1 MKNIYLLV
9 GLILFGCSNKEIDSA
24 EIDSAE
30 IVSKIVLPKIIN
42 ETSGL
47 EFYNNNF
54 ITHNDSGGEPS
65 LYVFNEMGEVIETI
79 GLNKNPDF
87 EIENNDWE
95 DITNDNEYLFVAD
108 TGNNFGNRDNLNIIR
123 VSKGTDFM
131 VDGII
136 EISYSDQESFFPR
149 PKHKYDAEAII
160 VIEDKIALFSKDREN
175 LNTDLYLVDKNQN
188 GSQILTSEVSYN
200 VNTLITGGD
209 YDEDRNL
216 LALVSYNSNGNQY
229 LLLFKNFKLNN
240 LENNTFKKFKI
251 PLEQAQIEAVKII
264 DEKSYSYP
272 TSIQNLIKKIKI
284 INYSNNKNIKKYD
297 KKITDIIIYYLKIFL
312 KEFFISKKQIDFI
325 ISENKL
331 MVRTE
336 DAESSTKAKEILD
349 VNYNQ
354 ENITVGFNANY
365 LSDILNHIET
375 KNFIM
380 RLNSPISATLFSTE
394 DNEKKEEE
402 QVMLLMPMRTGVT

>member
-188 GSQILTSEVSYN
+188 GSQILTSEVSYD
-200 VNTLITGGD
+200 VDTLITGGD
-209 YDEDRNL
+209 FDEDRNL

-229 LLLFKNFKLNN
+229 LLLFENFKLNN
-240 LENNTFKKFKI
+240 LENNTYKKFKI

-264 DEKSYSYP
+264 DEKTFWV
-272 TSIQNLIKKIKI
+272 TSEDEGIGNPFMYKIEVK
-284 INYSNNKNIKKYD
+284 
-297 KKITDIIIYYLKIFL
+297 
-312 KEFFISKKQIDFI
+312 
-325 ISENKL
+325 
-331 MVRTE
+331 
-336 DAESSTKAKEILD
+336 
-349 VNYNQ
+349 
-354 ENITVGFNANY
+354 
-365 LSDILNHIET
+365 
-375 KNFIM
+375 
-380 RLNSPISATLFSTE
+380 
-394 DNEKKEEE
+394 
-402 QVMLLMPMRTGVT
+402 

>member
-30 IVSKIVLPKIIN
+30 IISKVELPKVIN

-65 LYVFNEMGEVIETI
+65 LYVFNEKGEVIETI

-188 GSQILTSEVSYN
+188 GSQILTSEVSYD
-200 VNTLITGGD
+200 VDTLITGGD
-209 YDEDRNL
+209 FDEDRNL

-229 LLLFKNFKLNN
+229 LLLFENFELNN
-240 LENNTFKKFKI
+240 LENNTYKKFKI

-264 DEKSYSYP
+264 DEKTFWV
-272 TSIQNLIKKIKI
+272 TSEDEGIGNPFMYKIEVK
-284 INYSNNKNIKKYD
+284 
-297 KKITDIIIYYLKIFL
+297 
-312 KEFFISKKQIDFI
+312 
-325 ISENKL
+325 
-331 MVRTE
+331 
-336 DAESSTKAKEILD
+336 
-349 VNYNQ
+349 
-354 ENITVGFNANY
+354 
-365 LSDILNHIET
+365 
-375 KNFIM
+375 
-380 RLNSPISATLFSTE
+380 
-394 DNEKKEEE
+394 
-402 QVMLLMPMRTGVT
+402 

>member
-175 LNTDLYLVDKNQN
+175 LNTDLYLVNKNMN
-188 GSQILTSEVSYN
+188 GSQILTSEVSYD
-200 VNTLITGGD
+200 VDTLITGGD
-209 YDEDRNL
+209 FDEDRNL

-229 LLLFKNFKLNN
+229 LLLFENFKLNN

-264 DEKSYSYP
+264 DEKTFWV
-272 TSIQNLIKKIKI
+272 TSEDEGIGSPFMYKIEIK
-284 INYSNNKNIKKYD
+284 
-297 KKITDIIIYYLKIFL
+297 
-312 KEFFISKKQIDFI
+312 
-325 ISENKL
+325 
-331 MVRTE
+331 
-336 DAESSTKAKEILD
+336 
-349 VNYNQ
+349 
-354 ENITVGFNANY
+354 
-365 LSDILNHIET
+365 
-375 KNFIM
+375 
-380 RLNSPISATLFSTE
+380 
-394 DNEKKEEE
+394 
-402 QVMLLMPMRTGVT
+402 

>member
-30 IVSKIVLPKIIN
+30 IINKIVLPKIIN

-264 DEKSYSYP
+264 DEKTFWV
-272 TSIQNLIKKIKI
+272 TSEDEGVGSPFMYKIRVK
-284 INYSNNKNIKKYD
+284 
-297 KKITDIIIYYLKIFL
+297 
-312 KEFFISKKQIDFI
+312 
-325 ISENKL
+325 
-331 MVRTE
+331 
-336 DAESSTKAKEILD
+336 
-349 VNYNQ
+349 
-354 ENITVGFNANY
+354 
-365 LSDILNHIET
+365 
-375 KNFIM
+375 
-380 RLNSPISATLFSTE
+380 
-394 DNEKKEEE
+394 
-402 QVMLLMPMRTGVT
+402 

>member
-1 MKNIYLLV
+1 MRNIYLV
-9 GLILFGCSNKEIDSA
+9 AGLILFGCSNKEVDTA
-24 EIDSAE
+24 EIDTAE

-229 LLLFKNFKLNN
+229 LILFKNFELNN

-264 DEKSYSYP
+264 DEKTFWV
-272 TSIQNLIKKIKI
+272 TSEDEGVGSPFMYKIQVK
-284 INYSNNKNIKKYD
+284 
-297 KKITDIIIYYLKIFL
+297 
-312 KEFFISKKQIDFI
+312 
-325 ISENKL
+325 
-331 MVRTE
+331 
-336 DAESSTKAKEILD
+336 
-349 VNYNQ
+349 
-354 ENITVGFNANY
+354 
-365 LSDILNHIET
+365 
-375 KNFIM
+375 
-380 RLNSPISATLFSTE
+380 
-394 DNEKKEEE
+394 
-402 QVMLLMPMRTGVT
+402 

>member
-9 GLILFGCSNKEIDSA
+9 GLILFGCSNNEIDSA

-216 LALVSYNSNGNQY
+216 LALVSYNSKGNQY
-229 LLLFKNFKLNN
+229 LLLFENFKLNN

-264 DEKSYSYP
+264 DEKTFWV
-272 TSIQNLIKKIKI
+272 TSEDEGIGSPFMYKI
-284 INYSNNKNIKKYD
+284 
-297 KKITDIIIYYLKIFL
+297 
-312 KEFFISKKQIDFI
+312 E
-325 ISENKL
+325 
-331 MVRTE
+331 
-336 DAESSTKAKEILD
+336 
-349 VNYNQ
+349 VN
-354 ENITVGFNANY
+354 
-365 LSDILNHIET
+365 
-375 KNFIM
+375 
-380 RLNSPISATLFSTE
+380 
-394 DNEKKEEE
+394 
-402 QVMLLMPMRTGVT
+402 

>member
-1 MKNIYLLV
+1 MKTIYLLV

-79 GLNKNPDF
+79 GLDKNPDF

-131 VDGII
+131 VDDII

-175 LNTDLYLVDKNQN
+175 LNTDLYLVNKNQN

-229 LLLFKNFKLNN
+229 LLLFKNFKLND

-264 DEKSYSYP
+264 DEKTFWV
-272 TSIQNLIKKIKI
+272 TSEDEGIGSPFMYKIEIK
-284 INYSNNKNIKKYD
+284 
-297 KKITDIIIYYLKIFL
+297 
-312 KEFFISKKQIDFI
+312 
-325 ISENKL
+325 
-331 MVRTE
+331 
-336 DAESSTKAKEILD
+336 
-349 VNYNQ
+349 
-354 ENITVGFNANY
+354 
-365 LSDILNHIET
+365 
-375 KNFIM
+375 
-380 RLNSPISATLFSTE
+380 
-394 DNEKKEEE
+394 
-402 QVMLLMPMRTGVT
+402 

>member
-1 MKNIYLLV
+1 MRNIYLV
-9 GLILFGCSNKEIDSA
+9 AGLILFGCSNKEVDTA
-24 EIDSAE
+24 EIDTAE

-65 LYVFNEMGEVIETI
+65 LYVFNEDGEIIETI
-79 GLNKNPDF
+79 ELNKNPDF

-229 LLLFKNFKLNN
+229 LLLFENFKLNN

-264 DEKSYSYP
+264 DEKTFWV
-272 TSIQNLIKKIKI
+272 TSEDEGIGSPFMYKIQVK
-284 INYSNNKNIKKYD
+284 
-297 KKITDIIIYYLKIFL
+297 
-312 KEFFISKKQIDFI
+312 
-325 ISENKL
+325 
-331 MVRTE
+331 
-336 DAESSTKAKEILD
+336 
-349 VNYNQ
+349 
-354 ENITVGFNANY
+354 
-365 LSDILNHIET
+365 
-375 KNFIM
+375 
-380 RLNSPISATLFSTE
+380 
-394 DNEKKEEE
+394 
-402 QVMLLMPMRTGVT
+402 

>member
-24 EIDSAE
+24 DIDSAE

-65 LYVFNEMGEVIETI
+65 LYLFNEEGEIIETI
-79 GLNKNPDF
+79 GLDKNPDF
-87 EIENNDWE
+87 KIENNDWE
-95 DITNDNEYLFVAD
+95 DITSDNKYFFVAD

-123 VSKGTDFM
+123 VSKGADFI

-188 GSQILTSEVSYN
+188 GSQILTSEVSYD

-209 YDEDRNL
+209 FDEDRNL
-216 LALVSYNSNGNQY
+216 LALVSYNSKGNQY
-229 LLLFKNFKLNN
+229 LLLIENFELNN
-240 LENNTFKKFKI
+240 LEKNTFKKFKI

-264 DEKSYSYP
+264 DEKTFWV
-272 TSIQNLIKKIKI
+272 TSEDEGIGSPFMYKIEVK
-284 INYSNNKNIKKYD
+284 
-297 KKITDIIIYYLKIFL
+297 
-312 KEFFISKKQIDFI
+312 
-325 ISENKL
+325 
-331 MVRTE
+331 
-336 DAESSTKAKEILD
+336 
-349 VNYNQ
+349 
-354 ENITVGFNANY
+354 
-365 LSDILNHIET
+365 
-375 KNFIM
+375 
-380 RLNSPISATLFSTE
+380 
-394 DNEKKEEE
+394 
-402 QVMLLMPMRTGVT
+402 

>member
-1 MKNIYLLV
+1 MRNIYLV
-9 GLILFGCSNKEIDSA
+9 AGLILFGCSNKEVDTA
-24 EIDSAE
+24 EIDTAE

-65 LYVFNEMGEVIETI
+65 LYVFNEDGEIVETI
-79 GLNKNPDF
+79 ELNKNPDF

-229 LLLFKNFKLNN
+229 LLLFENFKLNN

-264 DEKSYSYP
+264 DEKTFWV
-272 TSIQNLIKKIKI
+272 TSEDEGIGSPFMYKIEVK
-284 INYSNNKNIKKYD
+284 
-297 KKITDIIIYYLKIFL
+297 
-312 KEFFISKKQIDFI
+312 
-325 ISENKL
+325 
-331 MVRTE
+331 
-336 DAESSTKAKEILD
+336 
-349 VNYNQ
+349 
-354 ENITVGFNANY
+354 
-365 LSDILNHIET
+365 
-375 KNFIM
+375 
-380 RLNSPISATLFSTE
+380 
-394 DNEKKEEE
+394 
-402 QVMLLMPMRTGVT
+402 

>member
-1 MKNIYLLV
+1 MKNIYLLA
-9 GLILFGCSNKEIDSA
+9 GLTLLGCSNKEIDSA
-24 EIDSAE
+24 EIDTVE
-30 IVSKIVLPKIIN
+30 IISKIVLPKIIN

-65 LYVFNEMGEVIETI
+65 LYVFNEEGEIVETM

-175 LNTDLYLVDKNQN
+175 LNTDLYLVDKNRN

-216 LALVSYNSNGNQY
+216 LALVSYNFKGNQY
-229 LLLFKNFKLNN
+229 LLLFENFKLNN
-240 LENNTFKKFKI
+240 LENNTFKKLKI

-264 DEKSYSYP
+264 DEKTFWV
-272 TSIQNLIKKIKI
+272 TSEDEGIGSPFMYKIEVK
-284 INYSNNKNIKKYD
+284 
-297 KKITDIIIYYLKIFL
+297 
-312 KEFFISKKQIDFI
+312 
-325 ISENKL
+325 
-331 MVRTE
+331 
-336 DAESSTKAKEILD
+336 
-349 VNYNQ
+349 
-354 ENITVGFNANY
+354 
-365 LSDILNHIET
+365 
-375 KNFIM
+375 
-380 RLNSPISATLFSTE
+380 
-394 DNEKKEEE
+394 
-402 QVMLLMPMRTGVT
+402 

>member
-1 MKNIYLLV
+1 MKNIYLLA

-188 GSQILTSEVSYN
+188 GSQILTSEVSYD
-200 VNTLITGGD
+200 VDTLITGGD
-209 YDEDRNL
+209 FDEDRNL

-229 LLLFKNFKLNN
+229 LLLFENFKLNN

-264 DEKSYSYP
+264 DEKTFWV
-272 TSIQNLIKKIKI
+272 TSEDEGIGSPFMYKI
-284 INYSNNKNIKKYD
+284 
-297 KKITDIIIYYLKIFL
+297 
-312 KEFFISKKQIDFI
+312 E
-325 ISENKL
+325 
-331 MVRTE
+331 
-336 DAESSTKAKEILD
+336 
-349 VNYNQ
+349 VN
-354 ENITVGFNANY
+354 
-365 LSDILNHIET
+365 
-375 KNFIM
+375 
-380 RLNSPISATLFSTE
+380 
-394 DNEKKEEE
+394 
-402 QVMLLMPMRTGVT
+402 

>member
-1 MKNIYLLV
+1 MQNILLLA
-9 GLILFGCSNKEIDSA
+9 GLILLGCSNKEIDSV
-24 EIDSAE
+24 EIDSVE
-30 IVSKIVLPKIIN
+30 IISKIVLPKIIN

-65 LYVFNEMGEVIETI
+65 LYVFNEMGEVIETV

-136 EISYSDQESFFPR
+136 KISYSDQESFFPR

-188 GSQILTSEVSYN
+188 GSQILTSEVSYD
-200 VNTLITGGD
+200 VDTLITGGD
-209 YDEDRNL
+209 FDEDRNL

-229 LLLFKNFKLNN
+229 LLLFENFELNN
-240 LENNTFKKFKI
+240 LENNTYKKFKI

-264 DEKSYSYP
+264 DEKTFWV
-272 TSIQNLIKKIKI
+272 TSEDEGLGNPFMYKIEVK
-284 INYSNNKNIKKYD
+284 
-297 KKITDIIIYYLKIFL
+297 
-312 KEFFISKKQIDFI
+312 
-325 ISENKL
+325 
-331 MVRTE
+331 
-336 DAESSTKAKEILD
+336 
-349 VNYNQ
+349 
-354 ENITVGFNANY
+354 
-365 LSDILNHIET
+365 
-375 KNFIM
+375 
-380 RLNSPISATLFSTE
+380 
-394 DNEKKEEE
+394 
-402 QVMLLMPMRTGVT
+402 

>member
-1 MKNIYLLV
+1 M

-209 YDEDRNL
+209 YDEERNL
-216 LALVSYNSNGNQY
+216 LALVSYNSKGNQY
-229 LLLFKNFKLNN
+229 LLLFENFKLNN
-240 LENNTFKKFKI
+240 LENNTFKKFII

-264 DEKSYSYP
+264 DEKTFWV
-272 TSIQNLIKKIKI
+272 TSEDEGIGSPFMYKIEVK
-284 INYSNNKNIKKYD
+284 
-297 KKITDIIIYYLKIFL
+297 
-312 KEFFISKKQIDFI
+312 
-325 ISENKL
+325 
-331 MVRTE
+331 
-336 DAESSTKAKEILD
+336 
-349 VNYNQ
+349 
-354 ENITVGFNANY
+354 
-365 LSDILNHIET
+365 
-375 KNFIM
+375 
-380 RLNSPISATLFSTE
+380 
-394 DNEKKEEE
+394 
-402 QVMLLMPMRTGVT
+402 

>member
-65 LYVFNEMGEVIETI
+65 LYVFNEEGEIVETI

-95 DITNDNEYLFVAD
+95 DITNDNKYFFVAD

-149 PKHKYDAEAII
+149 PKHKFDAEAII
-160 VIEDKIALFSKDREN
+160 IIEDKIALFSKDREN
-175 LNTDLYLVDKNQN
+175 LNTDLYLVNKNMN
-188 GSQILTSEVSYN
+188 GSQILTSEVSYD
-200 VNTLITGGD
+200 VDTLITGGD
-209 YDEDRNL
+209 FDEDRNL

-229 LLLFKNFKLNN
+229 LLLFKNFELNN

-264 DEKSYSYP
+264 DEKTFWV
-272 TSIQNLIKKIKI
+272 TSEDEGIGSPFMYKIEVK
-284 INYSNNKNIKKYD
+284 
-297 KKITDIIIYYLKIFL
+297 
-312 KEFFISKKQIDFI
+312 
-325 ISENKL
+325 
-331 MVRTE
+331 
-336 DAESSTKAKEILD
+336 
-349 VNYNQ
+349 
-354 ENITVGFNANY
+354 
-365 LSDILNHIET
+365 
-375 KNFIM
+375 
-380 RLNSPISATLFSTE
+380 
-394 DNEKKEEE
+394 
-402 QVMLLMPMRTGVT
+402 

>member
-9 GLILFGCSNKEIDSA
+9 GLILFGCSNNEIDSA

-95 DITNDNEYLFVAD
+95 DITNDNEYLFIAD

-229 LLLFKNFKLNN
+229 LLLFENFKLNN

-264 DEKSYSYP
+264 DEKTFWV
-272 TSIQNLIKKIKI
+272 TSEDEGVGSPFMYKIQVK
-284 INYSNNKNIKKYD
+284 
-297 KKITDIIIYYLKIFL
+297 
-312 KEFFISKKQIDFI
+312 
-325 ISENKL
+325 
-331 MVRTE
+331 
-336 DAESSTKAKEILD
+336 
-349 VNYNQ
+349 
-354 ENITVGFNANY
+354 
-365 LSDILNHIET
+365 
-375 KNFIM
+375 
-380 RLNSPISATLFSTE
+380 
-394 DNEKKEEE
+394 
-402 QVMLLMPMRTGVT
+402 

>member
-9 GLILFGCSNKEIDSA
+9 GLILFGCSNKEIDSP

-264 DEKSYSYP
+264 DEKTFWV
-272 TSIQNLIKKIKI
+272 TSEDEGVGSPFMYKIRVK
-284 INYSNNKNIKKYD
+284 
-297 KKITDIIIYYLKIFL
+297 
-312 KEFFISKKQIDFI
+312 
-325 ISENKL
+325 
-331 MVRTE
+331 
-336 DAESSTKAKEILD
+336 
-349 VNYNQ
+349 
-354 ENITVGFNANY
+354 
-365 LSDILNHIET
+365 
-375 KNFIM
+375 
-380 RLNSPISATLFSTE
+380 
-394 DNEKKEEE
+394 
-402 QVMLLMPMRTGVT
+402 

>member
-24 EIDSAE
+24 EINSAE

-65 LYVFNEMGEVIETI
+65 LYLFNEEGEIIETI
-79 GLNKNPDF
+79 GLDKNPDF
-87 EIENNDWE
+87 KIENNDWE

-188 GSQILTSEVSYN
+188 GSQILTSEVSYD

-209 YDEDRNL
+209 FDEDRNL

-229 LLLFKNFKLNN
+229 LLLFENFELNN
-240 LENNTFKKFKI
+240 LEKNTFKKFKI

-264 DEKSYSYP
+264 DEKTFWV
-272 TSIQNLIKKIKI
+272 TSEDEGIGSPFMYKIEVK
-284 INYSNNKNIKKYD
+284 
-297 KKITDIIIYYLKIFL
+297 
-312 KEFFISKKQIDFI
+312 
-325 ISENKL
+325 
-331 MVRTE
+331 
-336 DAESSTKAKEILD
+336 
-349 VNYNQ
+349 
-354 ENITVGFNANY
+354 
-365 LSDILNHIET
+365 
-375 KNFIM
+375 
-380 RLNSPISATLFSTE
+380 
-394 DNEKKEEE
+394 
-402 QVMLLMPMRTGVT
+402 

>member
-1 MKNIYLLV
+1 MKTIYLLV

-123 VSKGTDFM
+123 VSKGTDLM

-175 LNTDLYLVDKNQN
+175 LNTDLYLVNKNQN
-188 GSQILTSEVSYN
+188 GSQILTSEVSYD

-229 LLLFKNFKLNN
+229 LLLFKNFKLND

-264 DEKSYSYP
+264 DEKTFWV
-272 TSIQNLIKKIKI
+272 TSEDEGVGSPFMYKIE
-284 INYSNNKNIKKYD
+284 IN
-297 KKITDIIIYYLKIFL
+297 
-312 KEFFISKKQIDFI
+312 
-325 ISENKL
+325 
-331 MVRTE
+331 
-336 DAESSTKAKEILD
+336 
-349 VNYNQ
+349 
-354 ENITVGFNANY
+354 
-365 LSDILNHIET
+365 
-375 KNFIM
+375 
-380 RLNSPISATLFSTE
+380 
-394 DNEKKEEE
+394 
-402 QVMLLMPMRTGVT
+402 

>member
-1 MKNIYLLV
+1 MQNIHLLA
-9 GLILFGCSNKEIDSA
+9 GLILLGCSNKEIDSV
-24 EIDSAE
+24 EI
-30 IVSKIVLPKIIN
+30 ISKIVLPKIIN

-160 VIEDKIALFSKDREN
+160 VIEDKIALFSKDRGN

-188 GSQILTSEVSYN
+188 GSQILTSEVSYD
-200 VNTLITGGD
+200 VDTLITGGD
-209 YDEDRNL
+209 FDEDRNL

-229 LLLFKNFKLNN
+229 LLLFENFELNN
-240 LENNTFKKFKI
+240 LENNTYKKFKI

-264 DEKSYSYP
+264 DEKTFWV
-272 TSIQNLIKKIKI
+272 TSEDEGIGNPFMYKIEVK
-284 INYSNNKNIKKYD
+284 
-297 KKITDIIIYYLKIFL
+297 
-312 KEFFISKKQIDFI
+312 
-325 ISENKL
+325 
-331 MVRTE
+331 
-336 DAESSTKAKEILD
+336 
-349 VNYNQ
+349 
-354 ENITVGFNANY
+354 
-365 LSDILNHIET
+365 
-375 KNFIM
+375 
-380 RLNSPISATLFSTE
+380 
-394 DNEKKEEE
+394 
-402 QVMLLMPMRTGVT
+402 

>member
-30 IVSKIVLPKIIN
+30 IVNKIVLPKIIN

-229 LLLFKNFKLNN
+229 LLLFENFELNN
-240 LENNTFKKFKI
+240 LEKNTFKKFKI

-264 DEKSYSYP
+264 DEKTFWV
-272 TSIQNLIKKIKI
+272 TSEDEGIGSPFMYKIEVK
-284 INYSNNKNIKKYD
+284 
-297 KKITDIIIYYLKIFL
+297 
-312 KEFFISKKQIDFI
+312 
-325 ISENKL
+325 
-331 MVRTE
+331 
-336 DAESSTKAKEILD
+336 
-349 VNYNQ
+349 
-354 ENITVGFNANY
+354 
-365 LSDILNHIET
+365 
-375 KNFIM
+375 
-380 RLNSPISATLFSTE
+380 
-394 DNEKKEEE
+394 
-402 QVMLLMPMRTGVT
+402 

>member
-24 EIDSAE
+24 EINSAE

-65 LYVFNEMGEVIETI
+65 LYLFNEEGEIIETI
-79 GLNKNPDF
+79 GLDKNPDF
-87 EIENNDWE
+87 KIENNDWE
-95 DITNDNEYLFVAD
+95 DITSDNKYFFVAD

-123 VSKGTDFM
+123 LNKGADFM

-264 DEKSYSYP
+264 DEKTFWV
-272 TSIQNLIKKIKI
+272 TSEDEGVGSPFMYKIRVK
-284 INYSNNKNIKKYD
+284 
-297 KKITDIIIYYLKIFL
+297 
-312 KEFFISKKQIDFI
+312 
-325 ISENKL
+325 
-331 MVRTE
+331 
-336 DAESSTKAKEILD
+336 
-349 VNYNQ
+349 
-354 ENITVGFNANY
+354 
-365 LSDILNHIET
+365 
-375 KNFIM
+375 
-380 RLNSPISATLFSTE
+380 
-394 DNEKKEEE
+394 
-402 QVMLLMPMRTGVT
+402 

>member
-175 LNTDLYLVDKNQN
+175 LNTDLYLVDKNRN

-229 LLLFKNFKLNN
+229 LLLFENFKLNN
-240 LENNTFKKFKI
+240 LENNTFKKLKI

-264 DEKSYSYP
+264 DEKTFWV
-272 TSIQNLIKKIKI
+272 TSEDEGIGSPFMYKIE
-284 INYSNNKNIKKYD
+284 IN
-297 KKITDIIIYYLKIFL
+297 
-312 KEFFISKKQIDFI
+312 
-325 ISENKL
+325 
-331 MVRTE
+331 
-336 DAESSTKAKEILD
+336 
-349 VNYNQ
+349 
-354 ENITVGFNANY
+354 
-365 LSDILNHIET
+365 
-375 KNFIM
+375 
-380 RLNSPISATLFSTE
+380 
-394 DNEKKEEE
+394 
-402 QVMLLMPMRTGVT
+402 

>member
-47 EFYNNNF
+47 EFYNNYF

-65 LYVFNEMGEVIETI
+65 LYVFNEDGEIIETI
-79 GLNKNPDF
+79 ELNKNPDF

-229 LLLFKNFKLNN
+229 LILFKNFELNN

-264 DEKSYSYP
+264 DEKTFWV
-272 TSIQNLIKKIKI
+272 TSEDEGVGSPFMYKIQVK
-284 INYSNNKNIKKYD
+284 
-297 KKITDIIIYYLKIFL
+297 
-312 KEFFISKKQIDFI
+312 
-325 ISENKL
+325 
-331 MVRTE
+331 
-336 DAESSTKAKEILD
+336 
-349 VNYNQ
+349 
-354 ENITVGFNANY
+354 
-365 LSDILNHIET
+365 
-375 KNFIM
+375 
-380 RLNSPISATLFSTE
+380 
-394 DNEKKEEE
+394 
-402 QVMLLMPMRTGVT
+402 